1 MFSLIELVANGTF
14 NQILIDGSILVR
26 IDNFQAI
33 FSQMSEWS
41 GCLVC
46 KKALLTLLR
55 QQVETVQLII

>member
-33 FSQMSEWS
+33 FSQMSEGVVVWYA
-41 GCLVC
+41 
-46 KKALLTLLR
+46 KR
-55 QQVETVQLII
+55 RHY